1 MEYAIDF
8 LKEITSNQNNLITI
22 GCIGITILGGIG
34 VAVVYFGQSKFLKPF
49 KD

>member
-34 VAVVYFGQSKFLKPF
+34 VAVV
-49 KD
+49 